1 MVSLAVLWELDYIP
15 TGWYAPAMS
24 KTRGTGA
31 REELLQAGIEL
42 FRRHGYVASTVD
54 GICAQAGVTKG
65 AFFHHFESKE
75 RLAEA
80 CLERWDCQAVALEQA
95 APFQA
100 IDEPLEKVLGYMDF
114 YIGLF
119 EDPRVFKSCLAGTT
133 AQEVA
138 EPHDTLRLA
147 AGSCFAPAE
156 RRFQALLDD
165 ACRSRRRRLD
175 TASLASLWMAAIQG
189 SLVLYKAS
197 RDESVLGSNL
207 RHVKEYIRT
216 RLAGQPA
223 R

>member
-1 MVSLAVLWELDYIP
+1 
-15 TGWYAPAMS
+15 
-24 KTRGTGA
+24 RC
-31 REELLQAGIEL
+31 
-42 FRRHGYVASTVD
+42 RR
-54 GICAQAGVTKG
+54 AGVTKG
-65 AFFHHFESKE
+65 AFFHQSESKE

-80 CLERWDCQAVALEQA
+80 RLEGWDCQAVALEQA
-95 APFQA
+95 APFRGIA
-100 IDEPLEKVLGYMDF
+100 EPLEKVLGYMDF

-119 EDPRVFKSCLAGTT
+119 EAPRLFKSCLAGTT

-138 EPHDTLRLA
+138 ETHDSLRLA
-147 AGSCFAPAE
+147 AESCIAHAE

-175 TASLASLWMAAIQG
+175 TASLATLWMAPIQR

-197 RDESVLGSNL
+197 RDESVLGSTL

-216 RLAGQPA
+216 RVVGQPA